1 MSIGRHLYQRF
12 KLSLACLSDWGI
24 SGGGVCCLGNVLS
37 HSLQTL
43 PPEIHTLRL
52 SGGCCQWYT
61 GIKCLLVWIKMNHI
75 SLPSPPS
82 LRGSCVSWGDRD
94 DIHRQL
100 LYSSLTCVS
109 LWFYKKQIVKNYKND
124 SLLTLPIPSV
134 M

>member
-61 GIKCLLVWIKMNHI
+61 GIKCLLVFLFQFGWKWIIFLCPLHLVCVVHALAGGIGMTFTDNSYTLVWPVFLCDSIKNK
-75 SLPSPPS
+75 L
-82 LRGSCVSWGDRD
+82 LR
-94 DIHRQL
+94 IIK
-100 LYSSLTCVS
+100 TTA
-109 LWFYKKQIVKNYKND
+109 F
-124 SLLTLPIPSV
+124 
-134 M
+134 